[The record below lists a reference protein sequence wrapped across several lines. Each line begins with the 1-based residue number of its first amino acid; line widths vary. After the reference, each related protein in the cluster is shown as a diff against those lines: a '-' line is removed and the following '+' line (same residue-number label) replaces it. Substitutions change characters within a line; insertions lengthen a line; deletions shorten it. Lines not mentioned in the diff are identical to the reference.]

1 MSEEKKPIEE
11 KPEEKPVEEPKV
23 KTPVV
28 EAISSE
34 KPVEETKTEAPVV
47 EAISDV
53 KPIEES
59 KAEAPIAEAIPGEKP
74 AEETKTGATVEAKEE
89 KPPEEPRIE
98 GAVNKGD
105 FILMEMTGRAEE
117 TGEVFDTT
125 NEEVAKEKGTHREG
139 NVYGP
144 RLVVVG
150 EGWVLRGLDAR
161 LRGVKPNEQ
170 TSIEI
175 PAAEAFG
182 ERDPV
187 NVQLIPYRILR
198 SKGVNPV
205 PGAELEIDGRQ
216 AVIRS
221 VGAGRVQVDY
231 NHALAGRKIIYDVKV
246 TEIISEEKAKVTALI
261 GRRFVGVNAEKF
273 GQKMGKKKMTIIIP
287 DEIFFGENIQIAKR
301 GLAMDVLKFFPE
313 LEDVEFQEIV
323 KRS

>member
-1 MSEEKKPIEE
+1 MRESPGNPGAMTLRVFNMSEEKKPIEE
-11 KPEEKPVEEPKV
+11 KTEEKPVEEPKV
-23 KTPVV
+23 
-28 EAISSE
+28 EAPAAE
-34 KPVEETKTEAPVV
+34 VKAEEAPV
-47 EAISDV
+47 
-53 KPIEES
+53 
-59 KAEAPIAEAIPGEKP
+59 EAP
-74 AEETKTGATVEAKEE
+74 VEAKEE
-89 KPPEEPRIE
+89 KPAEEPRIE

-105 FILMEMTGRAEE
+105 FILMKMTGKAEE

-125 NEEVAKEKGTHREG
+125 NEETAKEKGTHREG

-161 LRGVKPNEQ
+161 LRGVKPNEL
-170 TSIEI
+170 TAIEI
-175 PAAEAFG
+175 PPVEAFG
-182 ERDPV
+182 ERDPTQ
-187 NVQLIPYRILR
+187 VQLIPFRILR

-246 TEIISEEKAKVTALI
+246 TEIITEEKEKVKALI
-261 GRRFVGVNAEKF
+261 SRRFVGVDAEKF
-273 GQKMGKKKMTIIIP
+273 GQKMGKKKMTLTVP

-313 LEDVEFQEIV
+313 LEDVEFLEIV

>member
-11 KPEEKPVEEPKV
+11 KPVEEPKV
-23 KTPVV
+23 EAPAAKIKAEEAPAETPV
-28 EAISSE
+28 EAKK
-34 KPVEETKTEAPVV
+34 KPAEEA
-47 EAISDV
+47 
-53 KPIEES
+53 
-59 KAEAPIAEAIPGEKP
+59 KAEAP
-74 AEETKTGATVEAKEE
+74 VESKEE
-89 KPPEEPRIE
+89 KPVEEPRIE

-105 FILMEMTGRAEE
+105 FILMEMTGKAEE

-125 NEEVAKEKGTHREG
+125 NEEVAKEKGIHREG
-139 NVYGP
+139 NIYGP

-170 TSIEI
+170 TAIEI

-182 ERDPV
+182 ERDPS

-246 TEIISEEKAKVTALI
+246 TEIISEEKAKVKALI
-261 GRRFVGVNAEKF
+261 GRRFVGVDAEKF

-287 DEIFFGENIQIAKR
+287 DDIFFGENIQIAKR

>member
-1 MSEEKKPIEE
+1 VNPPGKGGNDPRVFNMSDENKPIE
-11 KPEEKPVEEPKV
+11 KPEEKPVEEPKI
-23 KTPVV
+23 
-28 EAISSE
+28 EAL
-34 KPVEETKTEAPVV
+34 A
-47 EAISDV
+47 
-53 KPIEES
+53 
-59 KAEAPIAEAIPGEKP
+59 AEAPIINVPVTKAQSGEAPVAEVK
-74 AEETKTGATVEAKEE
+74 AEEAPAMAPVEAKEE
-89 KPPEEPRIE
+89 KPVEEPRIE

-125 NEEVAKEKGTHREG
+125 SEEKAKEKNTHREG

-150 EGWVLRGLDAR
+150 EGWVLRGLDTR
-161 LRGVKPNEQ
+161 LRGVKPNEL
-170 TSIEI
+170 TPIEI

-182 ERDPV
+182 ERDPA
-187 NVQLIPYRILR
+187 NVQLVPYRILR

-216 AVIRS
+216 AIIRS

-246 TEIISEEKAKVTALI
+246 TEIIEDEKAKIKALI
-261 GRRFVGVNAEKF
+261 GRRFVGVDAEKF
-273 GQKMGKKKMTIIIP
+273 GQKMGKKKMNIIIP

-313 LEDVEFQEIV
+313 LEEVEFQEIV

>member
-1 MSEEKKPIEE
+1 MNPPGKGAMTLRVFNMSEENKPIE

-23 KTPVV
+23 
-28 EAISSE
+28 EAPAAE
-34 KPVEETKTEAPVV
+34 VKVEEPVAEAEAPTEAP
-47 EAISDV
+47 
-53 KPIEES
+53 
-59 KAEAPIAEAIPGEKP
+59 
-74 AEETKTGATVEAKEE
+74 VEAKEE
-89 KPPEEPRIE
+89 KPVGEPRIE

-125 NEEVAKEKGTHREG
+125 NEEVAREKGIHREG

-161 LRGVKPNEQ
+161 LHGVKPNEQ
-170 TSIEI
+170 TAIEI

-182 ERDPV
+182 ERDPTS
-187 NVQLIPYRILR
+187 VQLIPYRILR

-216 AVIRS
+216 AIIRS

-246 TEIISEEKAKVTALI
+246 TEIIEEEKAKVKALI
-261 GRRFVGVNAEKF
+261 GRRFVGVDAEKF
-273 GQKMGKKKMTIIIP
+273 GQELGKKKMTITVP

-301 GLAMDVLKFFPE
+301 GLAMDALKFFPE
-313 LEDVEFQEIV
+313 LEEVEFLEIV

>member
-1 MSEEKKPIEE
+1 MFNMSEDKKPIEE
-11 KPEEKPVEEPKV
+11 NTEEKPVEEPKV
-23 KTPVV
+23 
-28 EAISSE
+28 
-34 KPVEETKTEAPVV
+34 EAPAA
-47 EAISDV
+47 EV
-53 KPIEES
+53 KAETP
-59 KAEAPIAEAIPGEKP
+59 AEAP
-74 AEETKTGATVEAKEE
+74 VEAKEE
-89 KPPEEPRIE
+89 KPAEEPRIE

-105 FILMEMTGRAEE
+105 FILMEMTGKAEE

-125 NEEVAKEKGTHREG
+125 NEDVAKEKGIHREG
-139 NVYGP
+139 NTYGP

-161 LRGVKPNEQ
+161 LRGVKPSEQ
-170 TSIEI
+170 TTIEI
-175 PAAEAFG
+175 PPAEAFG
-182 ERDPV
+182 ERDPTQ
-187 NVQLIPYRILR
+187 VQLIPYRILR

-216 AVIRS
+216 AIIRS

-246 TEIISEEKAKVTALI
+246 TEIIEEDKAKVKALI
-261 GRRFVGVNAEKF
+261 GRRFVGIDAEKF
-273 GQKMGKKKMTIIIP
+273 GQKMGKKKMTVTVP

-313 LEDVEFQEIV
+313 LEDVEFLEIV

>member
-1 MSEEKKPIEE
+1 MTLRVFNMSEDKKPIEE
-11 KPEEKPVEEPKV
+11 KTEEKPVEEPKV
-23 KTPVV
+23 
-28 EAISSE
+28 
-34 KPVEETKTEAPVV
+34 EAPAA
-47 EAISDV
+47 EV
-53 KPIEES
+53 KAETP
-59 KAEAPIAEAIPGEKP
+59 AEAP
-74 AEETKTGATVEAKEE
+74 VEAKEE
-89 KPPEEPRIE
+89 KPAEEPRIE

-105 FILMEMTGRAEE
+105 FILMEMTGKAEE

-125 NEEVAKEKGTHREG
+125 NEETAKEKGIHREG
-139 NVYGP
+139 NTYGP

-150 EGWVLRGLDAR
+150 EGWVLRGLDNR
-161 LRGVKPNEQ
+161 LRGTKPNEQ
-170 TSIEI
+170 TAIEI

-182 ERDPV
+182 DRDPAQ
-187 NVQLIPYRILR
+187 VQLIPYRILR

-216 AVIRS
+216 AIIRS

-246 TEIISEEKAKVTALI
+246 TEIIEEDKAKVKALI
-261 GRRFVGVNAEKF
+261 GRRFVGIDADKF
-273 GQKMGKKKMTIIIP
+273 GQKMGKKKMTVTVP

-313 LEDVEFQEIV
+313 LEDVEFLEIV

>member
-1 MSEEKKPIEE
+1 MNPPVTRGAMTLRVFNMSEEKKPIEE
-11 KPEEKPVEEPKV
+11 KTEEKPVEEPKV
-23 KTPVV
+23 EVPAAEVKAEEASV
-28 EAISSE
+28 EA
-34 KPVEETKTEAPVV
+34 P
-47 EAISDV
+47 
-53 KPIEES
+53 
-59 KAEAPIAEAIPGEKP
+59 
-74 AEETKTGATVEAKEE
+74 VEAKEE
-89 KPPEEPRIE
+89 KPAEEPRIE

-105 FILMEMTGRAEE
+105 FILMEMTGKAEE

-125 NEEVAKEKGTHREG
+125 NEETAKEKGTHREG

-161 LRGVKPNEQ
+161 LRGVKPNEL
-170 TSIEI
+170 TAIEI
-175 PAAEAFG
+175 PPVEAFG
-182 ERDPV
+182 ERDPTQ
-187 NVQLIPYRILR
+187 VQLIPFRILR

-246 TEIISEEKAKVTALI
+246 TEIITEEKEKVKALI
-261 GRRFVGVNAEKF
+261 SRRFVGVDAEKF
-273 GQKMGKKKMTIIIP
+273 GQKMGKKKMTLTVP

-313 LEDVEFQEIV
+313 LEDVEFLEIV

>member
-1 MSEEKKPIEE
+1 MTLSVFNMSEENKPIE
-11 KPEEKPVEEPKV
+11 
-23 KTPVV
+23 
-28 EAISSE
+28 
-34 KPVEETKTEAPVV
+34 KTE
-47 EAISDV
+47 
-53 KPIEES
+53 
-59 KAEAPIAEAIPGEKP
+59 EKP
-74 AEETKTGATVEAKEE
+74 AEEPKVEAPAEEPKVETPAEEPKVEAPAEIKTEAPGEEPAEAKEE
-89 KPPEEPRIE
+89 KPAEEPRIE

-117 TGEVFDTT
+117 TGDVFDTT
-125 NEEVAKEKGTHREG
+125 NEESAKEKGIHREG
-139 NVYGP
+139 NIYGP

-182 ERDPV
+182 ERDPA

-205 PGAELEIDGRQ
+205 PGAELEIEGRQ
-216 AVIRS
+216 AIIRS

-231 NHALAGRKIIYDVKV
+231 NHALAGRKIIYDIKV
-246 TEIISEEKAKVTALI
+246 TEIISEEKAKVKALI
-261 GRRFVGVNAEKF
+261 GRRFVGVDAEKF
-273 GQKMGKKKMTIIIP
+273 GQKMGKKRITITIP
-287 DEIFFGENIQIAKR
+287 DEVFFSENIQIAKR

-313 LEDVEFQEIV
+313 LEDAEFQEIV

>member
-1 MSEEKKPIEE
+1 MSEDKKPIEQ
-11 KPEEKPVEEPKV
+11 PEEKPVEEPKV
-23 KTPVV
+23 EAAAPV
-28 EAISSE
+28 EAVAE
-34 KPVEETKTEAPVV
+34 PAAETPAAP
-47 EAISDV
+47 
-53 KPIEES
+53 
-59 KAEAPIAEAIPGEKP
+59 AEAPAPAAEEKP
-74 AEETKTGATVEAKEE
+74 A
-89 KPPEEPRIE
+89 EEPRIE

-105 FILMEMTGRAEE
+105 FVLMEMTGKAEE

-125 NEEVAKEKGTHREG
+125 NEEIAREKGIHREG
-139 NVYGP
+139 NTYGA

-170 TSIEI
+170 TAIEI
-175 PAAEAFG
+175 PPAEAFG
-182 ERDPV
+182 ERDPSQ
-187 NVQLIPYRILR
+187 VQLIPYRILR

-246 TEIISEEKAKVTALI
+246 TEIISDEKEKVKALI
-261 GRRFVGVNAEKF
+261 SRRFVGVDATKF
-273 GQKMGKKKMTIIIP
+273 GQKMGKKKMTITIP

-313 LEDVEFQEIV
+313 LEEVEFQEIV